1 MKGKILITD
10 SLFIAKEHE
19 ETLTEAGYEIERLDT
34 PEATEDQFMEAIKG
48 KVGYILGGTEVLTD
62 KVIDAADEL
71 KAIAFTGIGY
81 KGFIPNYEYVTKKGI
96 AIANTPDGPTHAVAE
111 WAMTA
116 ALAMNRNIFDIGRT
130 GTKKF
135 LTTKG
140 IEGQHVGIVG
150 LGRIGAEITR
160 MLKPFKPASISYY
173 SKSRHESSEKE
184 LNITYI
190 DLESLL
196 QQSEIV
202 FVCVSDDAG
211 QNFMT
216 EKELGLLKDDALLVS
231 FIHKG
236 IINEAALL
244 KELQSGR
251 IRAAMDYPMDTKEAN
266 DLPLSRWYSGSGSN
280 AFNTFLEIKLVS
292 DMAVRS
298 LLNLLEMGHD
308 ENRVN

>member
-19 ETLTEAGYEIERLDT
+19 ETLIAAGYEIERLDT
-34 PEATEDQFMEAIKG
+34 PEATQDQLVEAIKD
-48 KVGYILGGTEVLTD
+48 KVGYILGGTETLTD
-62 KVIDAADEL
+62 KIIDAADAL

-116 ALAMNRNIFDIGRT
+116 ALAMNRNIFDISRT

-140 IEGQHVGIVG
+140 IEGQRVGIIG
-150 LGRIGAEITR
+150 LGRIGSEIAR
-160 MLKPFKPASISYY
+160 MLKPFKTASISYY
-173 SKSRHESSEKE
+173 SKNRHKSSEKE
-184 LNITYI
+184 LGIEYADI
-190 DLESLL
+190 EDVLKESD
-196 QQSEIV
+196 IV
-202 FVCVSDDAG
+202 FVCVSNDAG
-211 QNFMT
+211 QDFIT

-236 IINEAALL
+236 IINESALL
-244 KELQSGR
+244 KELQGGR
-251 IRAAMDYPMDTKEAN
+251 IRAVSDYPLDAKEAN

-292 DMAVRS
+292 DMAVQS
-298 LLNLLEMGHD
+298 LLNLLETGTD
-308 ENRVN
+308 TNKVN